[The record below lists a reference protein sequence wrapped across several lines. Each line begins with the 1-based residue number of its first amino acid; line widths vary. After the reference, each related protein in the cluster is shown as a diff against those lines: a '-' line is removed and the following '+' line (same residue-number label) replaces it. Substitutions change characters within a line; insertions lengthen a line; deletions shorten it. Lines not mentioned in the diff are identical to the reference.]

1 MMGGFISLRDVQCWR
16 TKSRVIG
23 RGTVLPELDV
33 LWVLSCHLSIFIGKW
48 LEGFLV
54 VAHWETGVSGLADLR
69 LAYLGSEDSLVLS
82 FL

>member
-1 MMGGFISLRDVQCWR
+1 MITQARMMGRFISLRDAPCRR
-16 TKSRVIG
+16 TKSQVMG

-54 VAHWETGVSGLADLR
+54 VSHWETGVSGLEGLH
-69 LAYLGSEDSLVLS
+69 LA
-82 FL
+82 